1 MMGKKNICF
10 LIGNLNHSGGT
21 ERVTTLIANELVEK
35 GYNIFILN
43 LVSGT
48 QPFFK
53 LDNRIEVAS
62 LYPQAVSMKKHL
74 IGTILKIRNYAK
86 NNNID
91 TLIDV
96 DSILSVFSV
105 PALFGLKIKHIC
117 WEHFNFKVDLGSSF
131 RRLGRRLA
139 AHYCDYIVTL
149 TERDKGF
156 WQSAIK
162 KRNAEII
169 TIMNP
174 SPYKDIVNIPKKE
187 NKIILAAGRLT
198 YQKGFDLLLK
208 IWGNIYRDYPDWR
221 LLIVGEG
228 EDRADLEN
236 FIQDNEIKNVQLPG
250 RTQDIDSYYRQA
262 SIFCL
267 SSRFEGLGM
276 VLLEAQAYGLPIVS
290 FDCDVGPSEIISD
303 SLNGFLVKNNDTKAF
318 EVKLRKLIDLSN
330 DDYISFIKNT
340 KLNYEKFSQEHIV
353 EQWLL
358 II

>member
-1 MMGKKNICF
+1 MGKKNICF

>member
-1 MMGKKNICF
+1 MGKKNICF

-228 EDRADLEN
+228 EDRANLEN

>member
-1 MMGKKNICF
+1 MGKKNICF

-303 SLNGFLVKNNDTKAF
+303 SLNGFLVKNNDTKSF

>member
-1 MMGKKNICF
+1 MRKKNICF

-21 ERVTTLIANELVEK
+21 ERVTTLIANALAEK

-43 LVSGT
+43 LVNGT

-53 LDNRIEVAS
+53 LNNKIEVAT
-62 LYPQAVSMKKHL
+62 LYPQVVSMKRHL
-74 IGTILKIRNYAK
+74 LGTILKIRSYAK

-139 AHYCDYIVTL
+139 AHYCDYVVTL

-169 TIMNP
+169 TIINP
-174 SPYKDIVNIPKKE
+174 SPYKDIINIPKKE
-187 NKIILAAGRLT
+187 NKTILAVGRLT

-208 IWGNIYRDYPDWR
+208 IWADIHRDYPDWK

-236 FIQDNEIKNVQLPG
+236 FIQHNKITNIQLPG

-303 SLNGFLVKNNDTKAF
+303 SLNGFLVENNDIKDF
-318 EVKLRKLIDLSN
+318 ELKLRKLIDLSN
-330 DDYISFIKNT
+330 DEYISFIENT
-340 KLNYEKFSQEHIV
+340 KLNYEKFSQENIV

>member
-1 MMGKKNICF
+1 MGKKNICF

-290 FDCDVGPSEIISD
+290 FDCDVGPSEIIRD
-303 SLNGFLVKNNDTKAF
+303 NVDGFLVENGNV
-318 EVKLRKLIDLSN
+318 EKLRKKLEEFMTINKDEYINFSNNATSRAKNYSIDSVV
-330 DDYISFIKNT
+330 
-340 KLNYEKFSQEHIV
+340 EK
-353 EQWLL
+353 WLK

>member
-1 MMGKKNICF
+1 M
-10 LIGNLNHSGGT
+10 
-21 ERVTTLIANELVEK
+21 
-35 GYNIFILN
+35 
-43 LVSGT
+43 SGT

>member
-1 MMGKKNICF
+1 
-10 LIGNLNHSGGT
+10 
-21 ERVTTLIANELVEK
+21 
-35 GYNIFILN
+35 
-43 LVSGT
+43 
-48 QPFFK
+48 
-53 LDNRIEVAS
+53 
-62 LYPQAVSMKKHL
+62 
-74 IGTILKIRNYAK
+74 
-86 NNNID
+86 
-91 TLIDV
+91 
-96 DSILSVFSV
+96 
-105 PALFGLKIKHIC
+105 
-117 WEHFNFKVDLGSSF
+117 
-131 RRLGRRLA
+131 
-139 AHYCDYIVTL
+139 
-149 TERDKGF
+149 
-156 WQSAIK
+156 
-162 KRNAEII
+162 
-169 TIMNP
+169 MNP

>member
-1 MMGKKNICF
+1 
-10 LIGNLNHSGGT
+10 
-21 ERVTTLIANELVEK
+21 
-35 GYNIFILN
+35 
-43 LVSGT
+43 
-48 QPFFK
+48 
-53 LDNRIEVAS
+53 
-62 LYPQAVSMKKHL
+62 MKKHL

>member
-1 MMGKKNICF
+1 MGKKNICF

-340 KLNYEKFSQEHIV
+340 KL
-353 EQWLL
+353 
-358 II
+358 

>member
-1 MMGKKNICF
+1 MKNICF

>member
-1 MMGKKNICF
+1 MCF

>member
-1 MMGKKNICF
+1 MGKKNICF

-290 FDCDVGPSEIISD
+290 FDCDVGPTEIISD